1 MTSNAA
7 KMAQFF
13 QVVLIK
19 VSSLLQV
26 SSSEVRE
33 TEWEANYRARQE
45 PETGV
50 GKKLQRNRKRPK
62 ERKAKARGI
71 GALERE
77 YFNFGG
83 IRALC
88 NARER

>member
-1 MTSNAA
+1 MSSNAA
-7 KMAQFF
+7 KMDQFF

-26 SSSEVRE
+26 SNSEVRE

-50 GKKLQRNRKRPK
+50 GKKLQRNRKKTKGTKSKSEGYWRP
-62 ERKAKARGI
+62 RS
-71 GALERE
+71 
-77 YFNFGG
+77 
-83 IRALC
+83 
-88 NARER
+88 

>member
-45 PETGV
+45 PETWV
-50 GKKLQRNRKRPK
+50 GKKLQRNRKKTKGTKSKSDGNWLPRS
-62 ERKAKARGI
+62 
-71 GALERE
+71 
-77 YFNFGG
+77 
-83 IRALC
+83 
-88 NARER
+88 